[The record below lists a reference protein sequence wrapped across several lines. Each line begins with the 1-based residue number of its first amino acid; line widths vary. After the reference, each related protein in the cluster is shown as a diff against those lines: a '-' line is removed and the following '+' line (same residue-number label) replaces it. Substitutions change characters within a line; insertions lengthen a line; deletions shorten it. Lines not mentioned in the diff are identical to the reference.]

1 MSRALKYAGK
11 YPTLCG
17 CCRGRASNIGYTPH
31 DRRPIMWLC
40 EESKCIQAG
49 EKVYHM
55 KDTAFI
61 PCEARAVDA
70 AVEAGGMYLEDI
82 ARADTPL
89 TAMTPEEYRA
99 FVERIIDSHRLALQ
113 KELTTLNAPY

>member
-17 CCRGRASNIGYTPH
+17 CCHGRASNIGYTPH

-40 EESKCIQAG
+40 QDLKCIRAG

-55 KDTAFI
+55 KDTAFM
-61 PCEARAVDA
+61 PCEVSARDA
-70 AVEAGGMYLEDI
+70 TIAASGMYLDDNCLAE
-82 ARADTPL
+82 
-89 TAMTPEEYRA
+89 TAPASWPAEVYKA
-99 FVERIIDSHRLALQ
+99 FIERIIDSHRLALQ
-113 KELTTLNAPY
+113 KELTAINAPY